1 MYPVPH
7 TEEHYQFLQ
16 SISIGT
22 KLVVPL
28 KRAQLRR
35 KVAFAR
41 SDLASA
47 IRSELP
53 FLLDNFITTSNT
65 ASDQVINNMR
75 CIPLGPT
82 APASQFFVVRA
93 LAPVQRI
100 SVFVAWRLPP
110 S

>member
-1 MYPVPH
+1 MAIILRFDPRLTTRQTIATDARRMYPVPH
-7 TEEHYQFLQ
+7 TEERYQFLQ

-82 APASQFFVVRA
+82 
-93 LAPVQRI
+93 
-100 SVFVAWRLPP
+100 
-110 S
+110 